1 MNCFPPV
8 ATCLQAG
15 HQQSTGSP
23 DPCRRARA
31 LSALP
36 NAPGQ
41 AWEAEVGSMLALN
54 RRGLLP
60 LSSLPE
66 QKAQEPRE
74 AGQAPTA
81 PLQRTLFSLFQKDF

>member
-1 MNCFPPV
+1 MILIRVVRCMLPGSGLRPEK
-8 ATCLQAG
+8 G
-15 HQQSTGSP
+15 H
-23 DPCRRARA
+23 
-31 LSALP
+31 
-36 NAPGQ
+36 PGQ

>member
-1 MNCFPPV
+1 MNCFMAHLLPPV
-8 ATCLQAG
+8 YRLATNKAQAL
-15 HQQSTGSP
+15 P
-23 DPCRRARA
+23 RA

-41 AWEAEVGSMLALN
+41 AWEAEVGWMALD